1 MEILF
6 KTLNPKSI
14 YEKMDAVE
22 VLTAETIKNLNTKIL
37 EALMRGSLNT
47 DMEFMSESNA
57 LLDKIKEVKIT
68 LEIKNA
74 EPNFFLDQEVV
85 QDFYRR
91 MIKKIETLEHKKIT
105 SCYRLYKM
113 EDLLSQDPN
122 PKSIQSYELDG
133 WETFLC
139 DLGHDGILYGCDGLM
154 DSLEEKLQCLEF
166 LEYQKMRVLEKHGSD
181 KPALLDLEKQLEKT
195 RNEKGEIKK
204 KLQIKDDLIKRGKT
218 NHEQ

>member
-37 EALMRGSLNT
+37 EALMKGSLNT

-74 EPNFFLDQEVV
+74 EPNFFLDQEAV
-85 QDFYRR
+85 QDFFQR
-91 MIKKIETLEHKKIT
+91 MIKKK
-105 SCYRLYKM
+105 R
-113 EDLLSQDPN
+113 PWN
-122 PKSIQSYELDG
+122 
-133 WETFLC
+133 
-139 DLGHDGILYGCDGLM
+139 
-154 DSLEEKLQCLEF
+154 
-166 LEYQKMRVLEKHGSD
+166 
-181 KPALLDLEKQLEKT
+181 
-195 RNEKGEIKK
+195 
-204 KLQIKDDLIKRGKT
+204 IKRLLPATDSIRWKIFCLRILIQNPFKVTSWMAGK
-218 NHEQ
+218 HSSVILVMMGFSMVVMD